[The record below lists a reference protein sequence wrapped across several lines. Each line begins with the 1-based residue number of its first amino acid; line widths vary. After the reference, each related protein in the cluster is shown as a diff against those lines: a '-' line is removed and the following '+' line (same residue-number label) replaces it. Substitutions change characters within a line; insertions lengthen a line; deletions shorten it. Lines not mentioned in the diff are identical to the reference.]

1 MIKKVICYSVAVIL
15 LCAQAIGLVVANIGE
30 GQVHWKL
37 QCMRDSLN
45 QQPDKWNGIIVAGR
59 TPEHYLNALDLQ
71 CSIYHLG
78 LAITT
83 TASAIQ
89 FLLII
94 VMIIGRT
101 IHRKKMTAQPGD
113 PSNPLSP
120 SAQGYDGR

>member
-1 MIKKVICYSVAVIL
+1 MIKKVICYSVAAIL

-30 GQVHWKL
+30 GQVHWRL

-45 QQPDKWNGIIVAGR
+45 QHPDKWDGIIVAGR
-59 TPEHYLNALDLQ
+59 TPEQYLNVLDLHW
-71 CSIYHLG
+71 SIYHLG

-83 TASAIQ
+83 TASAIL

-101 IHRKKMTAQPGD
+101 IHRNKMMAQPSG
-113 PSNPLSP
+113 
-120 SAQGYDGR
+120 GEERR